1 MHYHS
6 LSRLRGIL
14 RVKLA
19 SGEEYVAWTHVPAL
33 CQFVHSVDFWLLWQ
47 VSGRQAVFELIVAD
61 LLLMLKGVVARAYC
75 MLVWLKVH
83 GYEVTHL
90 STIPNV
96 DYIKHSITMWSAG
109 EA

>member
-1 MHYHS
+1 
-6 LSRLRGIL
+6 
-14 RVKLA
+14 
-19 SGEEYVAWTHVPAL
+19 
-33 CQFVHSVDFWLLWQ
+33 
-47 VSGRQAVFELIVAD
+47 LIVAD